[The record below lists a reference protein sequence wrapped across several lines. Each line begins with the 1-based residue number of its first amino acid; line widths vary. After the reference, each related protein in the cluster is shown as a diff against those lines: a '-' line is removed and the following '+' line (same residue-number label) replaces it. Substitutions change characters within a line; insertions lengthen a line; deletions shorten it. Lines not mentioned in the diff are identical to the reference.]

1 MCLAALHAFR
11 VERLVYGAPNPR
23 LGAIEGALR
32 PQSDFAH
39 PYHTLS
45 VTGGV
50 LADQAGDLMRRF
62 FKQQRQRPGF
72 SAETARIR
80 NRELLRCPIEALA
93 AVGVSPES
101 VQDVIITHLHYDHA
115 GNLPKLPNARFHVQD
130 GEMDYATGRCM
141 CHAQLRHAYSVEDV
155 VDLVRKVYADR
166 VVFHSGDAVLAP
178 GVELM
183 LIGGHTKGLQSVRVR
198 TARGWVVLTSDAS
211 HYYENMNEERPFP
224 IVFNVADMLAGHR
237 RLAAAAESPAH
248 IVPGHDPQ
256 VLVRYPLLAGDPFGI
271 ACLHQPPH

>member
-1 MCLAALHAFR
+1 MSSADDLYEVYAIRYAHMHQ
-11 VERLVYGAPNPR
+11 RLRRDNFIVPLDPHDGPMPM
-23 LGAIEGALR
+23 
-32 PQSDFAH
+32 DF
-39 PYHTLS
+39 YVWLLKSKTRTIL
-45 VTGGV
+45 VDT
-50 LADQAGDLMRRF
+50 
-62 FKQQRQRPGF
+62 GF